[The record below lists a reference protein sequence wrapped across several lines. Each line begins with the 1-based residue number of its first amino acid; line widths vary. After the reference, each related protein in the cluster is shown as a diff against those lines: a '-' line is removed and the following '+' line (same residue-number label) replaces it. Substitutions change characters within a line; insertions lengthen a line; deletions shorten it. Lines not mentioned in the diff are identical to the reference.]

1 MLYLSSILSKD
12 GQVGCFVSSSI
23 VATALRY
30 VYKLPLV
37 LLQDLHRLAIDLYVG
52 IAFSIAKYN

>member
-1 MLYLSSILSKD
+1 MSKD

-30 VYKLPLV
+30 VYKPPLV
-37 LLQDLHRLAIDLYVG
+37 LLQDLHILAIDLYVG